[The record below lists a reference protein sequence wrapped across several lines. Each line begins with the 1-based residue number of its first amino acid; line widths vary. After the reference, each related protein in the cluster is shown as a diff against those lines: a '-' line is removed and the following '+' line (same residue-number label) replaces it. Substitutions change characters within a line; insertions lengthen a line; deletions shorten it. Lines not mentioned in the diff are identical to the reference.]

1 MTHGF
6 STEQVLDT
14 DVTLSFDSDY
24 IAASQR
30 ATKTFVE
37 NSLNARLS
45 AADATDL
52 TDGGTTTLHSHSGG
66 SGHVIQEEGSPLTA
80 RANLNFVGADVTA
93 TDDAGNNATIITIAS
108 AGSGLTHGQVMARV
122 SLGF

>member
-6 STEQVLDT
+6 TSEQLLDT
-14 DVTLSFDSDY
+14 DVTLAGNNDY
-24 IAASQR
+24 LAASQ
-30 ATKTFVE
+30 AAVKAFVE

-45 AADATDL
+45 ASEATDL

-66 SGHVIQEEGSPLTA
+66 SGHVIQDEGTPLTA

-93 TDDAGNNATIITIAS
+93 TDDAGNNATVITIAS

-122 SLGF
+122 SIGF

>member
-1 MTHGF
+1 MSQGF
-6 STEQVLDT
+6 TKEQVLDT
-14 DVTLSFDSDY
+14 DVTLAGNNDY
-24 IAASQR
+24 LAASQ
-30 ATKTFVE
+30 AAVKAFVE

-45 AADATDL
+45 ASEATDL

-66 SGHVIQEEGSPLTA
+66 SGHVIQEEGTPLTA